1 MISRNEKRHVNS
13 KVFGTRIYFRVMNRR
28 PPIRQNVPAP
38 RTWDAR
44 LARRLVT
51 PLVHT
56 RITPNHLTTV
66 RLLIGLAGALCL
78 ARGGFAWSNA
88 GAFLI
93 VLSNFV
99 DHTDGELAR
108 ISGKTS
114 RIGHFYDLASDALV
128 TVLLFLGMGIGM
140 GAGGAHASDLILPP
154 ALLGGVAGVSV
165 AAIFFLR
172 MRIEEMAGKAGTKQA
187 AVGGFE
193 TEDVLYLLPIVTLLG
208 GMTPFVVAASIGA
221 PLFAVWVAVDYRRA
235 MRRAQP
241 DAQAAQSRMQASQ

>member
-1 MISRNEKRHVNS
+1 MNS
-13 KVFGTRIYFRVMNRR
+13 T
-28 PPIRQNVPAP
+28 PHTPINVPPP

-51 PLVHT
+51 PLVNT
-56 RITPNHLTTV
+56 RVSPNHLTTL
-66 RLLIGLAGALCL
+66 RLLIGVAGALCL
-78 ARGGFAWSNA
+78 ARGGFAWANA
-88 GAFLI
+88 GAVLI

-128 TVLLFLGMGIGM
+128 TVMLFMGMGIGA
-140 GAGGAHASDLILPP
+140 GASN
-154 ALLGGVAGVSV
+154 LGGFTVDAGWLGAVAGVAV
-165 AAIFFLR
+165 ALIFFLR

-193 TEDVLYLLPIVTLLG
+193 TEDVLYLLPIVTLTSVT
-208 GMTPFVVAASIGA
+208 MPFVVAASIGA
-221 PLFAVWVAVDYRRA
+221 PLFAVWVMIDYWRVVRRT
-235 MRRAQP
+235 AQP
-241 DAQAAQSRMQASQ
+241 SAAAAAATETTQAWAGK

>member
-1 MISRNEKRHVNS
+1 
-13 KVFGTRIYFRVMNRR
+13 MNRR
-28 PPIRQNVPAP
+28 PPIRPNVPAP

-51 PLVHT
+51 PLIDT
-56 RITPNHLTTV
+56 RITPNHLTTL
-66 RLLIGLAGALCL
+66 RLLIGVAGALCL
-78 ARGGFAWSNA
+78 ACDGFVSSNA

-114 RIGHFYDLASDALV
+114 RIGHLYDLASDALV

-140 GAGGAHASDLILPP
+140 STAGGHSLIALPT
-154 ALLGGVAGVSV
+154 LLGAIAGVSV
-165 AAIFFLR
+165 AVIFFLR

-187 AVGGFE
+187 SAGGFE
-193 TEDVLYLLPIVTLLG
+193 TEDVLYLLPLVTLTSGTSL
-208 GMTPFVVAASIGA
+208 FIIAASIGA
-221 PLFAVWVAVDYRRA
+221 PLFAVWVMIDYRRVS
-235 MRRAQP
+235 RRAQP
-241 DAQAAQSRMQASQ
+241 AAQSSQVMG